1 MLKPFLTSIGL
12 RGRFLDDFRRSKR
25 RQASHKSRQEGT
37 KSRQDGPKSA
47 PRAAKRAPRAAKTAP
62 SSTKTPSRGLREPFW
77 LHSRPPG
84 TISEAFWAT
93 FRSKFGRM
101 FGGRWLLF
109 LRSSSS
115 SFSFACVRCF
125 FLSCLHLLP
134 RLCSDRAGKPGEKPQ
149 ARTRSGSRHSRLRS
163 APSSKRRGGGAQR
176 RREAPTRM
184 PGLAVSLLLMSRSWR
199 FLFFLVLLVRLR
211 LQCLL
216 RSSRSCI
223 ACLACGSR
231 SERASR
237 SMIARFLV
245 PC

>member
-1 MLKPFLTSIGL
+1 
-12 RGRFLDDFRRSKR
+12 
-25 RQASHKSRQEGT
+25 
-37 KSRQDGPKSA
+37 
-47 PRAAKRAPRAAKTAP
+47 
-62 SSTKTPSRGLREPFW
+62 
-77 LHSRPPG
+77 
-84 TISEAFWAT
+84 
-93 FRSKFGRM
+93 M

-115 SFSFACVRCF
+115 SFSFACVRFLF
-125 FLSCLHLLP
+125 FGLHLLP

-237 SMIARFLV
+237 SMIARFFWLFFAMRKNCIFQAISPV
-245 PC
+245 LLSLGCPQDEQKSRPS

>member
-25 RQASHKSRQEGT
+25 RQASHKSRQEGP

-115 SFSFACVRCF
+115 SFSFACVRF
-125 FLSCLHLLP
+125 FVRPTSYSMIFLSVYIFFQDFAAIGP
-134 RLCSDRAGKPGEKPQ
+134 ESPERSRKP
-149 ARTRSGSRHSRLRS
+149 AREVALGIL
-163 APSSKRRGGGAQR
+163 AY
-176 RREAPTRM
+176 EAP
-184 PGLAVSLLLMSRSWR
+184 PAQSAEVFFG
-199 FLFFLVLLVRLR
+199 LFFAMRKKLHFSSYPPRTAEFGV
-211 LQCLL
+211 
-216 RSSRSCI
+216 SSR
-223 ACLACGSR
+223 
-231 SERASR
+231 
-237 SMIARFLV
+237 
-245 PC
+245 

>member
-1 MLKPFLTSIGL
+1 
-12 RGRFLDDFRRSKR
+12 
-25 RQASHKSRQEGT
+25 
-37 KSRQDGPKSA
+37 
-47 PRAAKRAPRAAKTAP
+47 
-62 SSTKTPSRGLREPFW
+62 
-77 LHSRPPG
+77 
-84 TISEAFWAT
+84 
-93 FRSKFGRM
+93 M

-115 SFSFACVRCF
+115 SFSFACVRFLF
-125 FLSCLHLLP
+125 FGLHLLP

-237 SMIARFLV
+237 SMIARFFIGPTPTGGHVRSSWGQHRLWTGFLG
-245 PC
+245 PRIASGTRLPGFKATSG

>member
-1 MLKPFLTSIGL
+1 
-12 RGRFLDDFRRSKR
+12 
-25 RQASHKSRQEGT
+25 
-37 KSRQDGPKSA
+37 
-47 PRAAKRAPRAAKTAP
+47 
-62 SSTKTPSRGLREPFW
+62 
-77 LHSRPPG
+77 
-84 TISEAFWAT
+84 
-93 FRSKFGRM
+93 M

-115 SFSFACVRCF
+115 SFSFACVRFLF
-125 FLSCLHLLP
+125 FGLHLLP

-237 SMIARFLV
+237 SMIARLRGALGRGSPAGGAWRITGSAFKRNRLFGGAADSCSDYRNIFRGFT
-245 PC
+245 P